1 MTFWSNSLESA
12 DIIAFVIVALM
23 PISAAMLL
31 TQKNPY
37 QALVLRG
44 ILGAIAA
51 LVYALFGAADVALTE
66 ALVGTMLST
75 LLYGVAVR
83 SSMTMRLGYLRDF
96 PIKEQK
102 AELITPIKSLLNPY
116 QLRLEL
122 YPYDTVKDLQEAYE
136 AEDIHSVLHTVDKA
150 VENSASPYLLQTR
163 LQSIYDILHHPSLEA
178 IAQVSYAPSIQSQEK

>member
-1 MTFWSNSLESA
+1 MKVWSDSLESI

-44 ILGAIAA
+44 VLGAIAA

-83 SSMTMRLGYLRDF
+83 SSMTMRLGHLREF
-96 PIKEQK
+96 PINEKK
-102 AELITPIKSLLNPY
+102 AELLTPIKSLLNPH

-122 YPYDTVKDLQEAYE
+122 YPYETVKELEEAYE
-136 AEDIHSVLHTVDKA
+136 SEDIHSVIHNVDNASTPVQLHT
-150 VENSASPYLLQTR
+150 R
-163 LQSIYDILHHPSLEA
+163 LKTIYDILHDPSLEA
-178 IAQVSYAPSIQSQEK
+178 IAHITQSPSIQFQEK

>member
-1 MTFWSNSLESA
+1 MTLWSNSLDSA

-83 SSMTMRLGYLRDF
+83 SSMTMRLGHLREF
-96 PIKEQK
+96 PIKEQRS
-102 AELITPIKSLLNPY
+102 ELINPIKSLLNPH

-122 YPYDTVKDLQEAYE
+122 YPYDTVKDLEEAYK
-136 AEDIHSVLHTVDKA
+136 AEDIHSFIHNVDNSSSYQLH
-150 VENSASPYLLQTR
+150 TR
-163 LQSIYDILHHPSLEA
+163 LQSIYDILKDPSLEA
-178 IAQVSYAPSIQSQEK
+178 IAHISYSPSAQLQEH